1 MLTTSVAFLEDPK
14 QGDLEHQAHASGV
27 ELVIGFVSFERHQG
41 HTGAKIRPL
50 PDINFKKA
58 GFRIGF
64 FPARLAQV
72 IDDGQQQL
80 RVVFPLLMVVFDVT
94 AQDEQCAAQ
103 GGQEDVLVVVGADRN
118 IVRHGDGFLAQ
129 QGTPS
134 QLHKHEDATKLI
146 QEIDAVLEV
155 FPAFR
160 FS

>member
-1 MLTTSVAFLEDPK
+1 MGAPWHSRAKPRGGTRDQFLADDIVAFLEDPK

-94 AQDEQCAAQ
+94 AP
-103 GGQEDVLVVVGADRN
+103 G
-118 IVRHGDGFLAQ
+118 
-129 QGTPS
+129 
-134 QLHKHEDATKLI
+134 
-146 QEIDAVLEV
+146 
-155 FPAFR
+155 
-160 FS
+160 